1 MRYILIGIN
10 CSINLFL
17 LLYFYRAGGFQD
29 ADWKQ
34 NLLMVAFFISANLI
48 NFALYRWLKP
58 SFTFFGFFI
67 SIISTLLVWIV
78 LYFVYIALAFFI
90 FISSIEGPLFQN

>member
-1 MRYILIGIN
+1 MRYIIIGLN

-17 LLYFYRAGGFQD
+17 LLYFYRAGSFQD

-58 SFTFFGFFI
+58 SFTFFELLI
-67 SIISTLLVWIV
+67 YVTTTLLVLIV
-78 LYFVYIALAFFI
+78 LFFVYIVLGAFI
-90 FISSIEGPLFQN
+90 FFLSLHGSLFQN